1 MNKKYLDILLINK
14 DMPTRL
20 KEEVNYLQI
29 HSIEQIRLVNGLLEL
44 IDYYGRITVF
54 NRQET
59 QCILQE
65 SSELIQSMLGYSIDN
80 LTD

>member
-1 MNKKYLDILLINK
+1 MIKKYLDIVLINK

-20 KEEVNYLQI
+20 KEEVNFLNIY
-29 HSIEQIRLVNGLLEL
+29 SVEQIRLVNGLLEVV
-44 IDYYGRITVF
+44 DYYGKITVF

-59 QCILQE
+59 QHILQE
-65 SSELIQSMLGYSIDN
+65 SSELIQSMLGYNLDN